1 MRDDGNTYIGTRL
14 CWRDHLGCAP
24 VDLQTNLARH
34 LDWFCGWNLATA
46 LVGFLVASSVGN
58 LLANLVARWD
68 LHGLARPHRLFFLL
82 FVAYGRLLL
91 SVAHLCDSSGRAP
104 G

>member
-34 LDWFCGWNLATA
+34 LDWYCGWNLATA
-46 LVGFLVASSVGN
+46 LVV
-58 LLANLVARWD
+58 
-68 LHGLARPHRLFFLL
+68 LL
-82 FVAYGRLLL
+82 F
-91 SVAHLCDSSGRAP
+91 HRAGGKP
-104 G
+104 GEELAGKPCGWMEPPLACKTSPSFLFALRGIWQALAQCGTPLWE